1 MHQGKYI
8 FAQIIEFFNQYEL
21 DKCVKRYG
29 GDKKVRKLPCRD
41 QFLAMMFGQLA
52 NLRSLRGIVVC
63 LNAHAKYLY
72 HLGFKSKR
80 FVLTT
85 LTRANENRNWRIYRD
100 LAQVLIDNARK
111 LYADDNDFKIEL
123 AGVPYVIDS
132 SIIELCLS
140 TFTWADYG
148 QERGGI
154 KIHTQLDLRGN
165 IPSFFL
171 ITEVTIP
178 DLDFLDLID
187 FEKNAYYVMDRG
199 YYDFRRLYQINSQSA
214 YFVIRAKNYLSAKR
228 LYSRKVDKSTGLCC
242 DQTIKLV
249 DYKTRKKYPEK
260 LRRIKY
266 RDRETG
272 RCYVFLTNNFKLEAQ
287 TVADLY
293 KHRWQIELFFKWI
306 KQHLRVEVFWGC
318 SANAVKTQ
326 ICIALSA
333 FLLVAIMKKK
343 MRIDRNLYEI
353 LQILSVSLFDK
364 TLINMLLSEFG
375 LLNIDEQAQKRLFSL
390 NF

>member
-41 QFLAMMFGQLA
+41 QLLAMMFGQLA

-85 LTRANENRNWRIYRD
+85 LTRANENRDWRIYRD
-100 LAQVLIDNARK
+100 LAQVLIDNARE

-123 AGVPYVIDS
+123 EGVPYVIDS

-187 FEKNAYYVMDRG
+187 FEKNAYYIMDRG
-199 YYDFRRLYQINSQSA
+199 YYDFGRLYQIRLQSA

-228 LYSRKVDKSTGLCC
+228 LYSKKIDKSTGLCC
-242 DQTIKLV
+242 DQTIKLT

-375 LLNIDEQAQKRLFSL
+375 LLNIDEQKQKRLFSL